1 MNAPG
6 ERRLRVGHGLF
17 DPLSGD
23 LSLDG
28 RTVRLRPRTAA
39 FLSHLVQH
47 CDRPVSK
54 DELME
59 IVWPGVIV
67 TESSIVQCVKEIRQ
81 ALGNAGRDW
90 IRTLPKQGYVFVG
103 NPPEDAASPLV
114 LGSAINASN
123 SFWKLLRA
131 RWPQIA
137 ASLAVTVVVLG
148 GFAARE
154 WTSPRPAAPADR
166 PMSVIVLPFANVTG
180 DARQDGTAD
189 EMTEAL
195 TDGLARTAGVAVV
208 SPTTALAFK
217 GKPVDPRTAGTT
229 LGVRYVLEGSLRRG
243 ETGPLLNVR
252 LSEAG
257 TALQLWNE
265 EYQAAGM
272 DELRTLLKTRV
283 AGTFGFQ
290 LTRAEARRAKTRQ
303 PPSPQAVELFNQA
316 RTIYDSSPKSRT
328 DLARARDLLEQAVR
342 LDEELIGAWRLLA
355 IAMLENVRFS
365 ATREADLRRAEEAMR
380 QAVARA
386 PDVSGVRLAE
396 GMVYSEQGRVRDAL
410 IAYRRAKEL
419 DPKNFPAYA
428 WEADALTM
436 LGRPQ
441 EAFAPLE
448 QALQI
453 NPKHPWSRYIP
464 LFIGIAHVQLGHDAQ
479 ALEPLS
485 RAAEASPQHPWPHLY
500 LAAALGNLGREQE
513 ARRELDTL
521 RQLLPAF
528 TTISDFRAKE
538 LSREPEFVQ
547 QRIHFYEGLRRAG
560 VPE

>member
-6 ERRLRVGHGLF
+6 ERRLRVGPGLF

-23 LSLDG
+23 LSLNG

-54 DELME
+54 NELMDV
-59 IVWPGVIV
+59 VWPGVIV
-67 TESSIVQCVKEIRQ
+67 TEDSIVQCVKEIRH

-90 IRTLPKQGYVFVG
+90 IRTIPKQGYAFVG
-103 NPPEDAASPLV
+103 NLPAGAAPPVAPAPL
-114 LGSAINASN
+114 ANASR
-123 SFWKLLRA
+123 SFWKSLRD
-131 RWPQIA
+131 RWPQAA
-137 ASLAVTVVVLG
+137 ASLVITLVVLG

-154 WTSPRPAAPADR
+154 WISRQPVAAAAR
-166 PMSVIVLPFANVTG
+166 PMSVIVLPIANLTG

-189 EMTEAL
+189 EMTESL
-195 TDGLARTAGVAVV
+195 SDGLARTPGVAVV
-208 SPTTALAFK
+208 SPSTALALK
-217 GKPVDPRTAGTT
+217 GKPVDPRSAATT
-229 LGVRYVLEGSLRRG
+229 LGVRYVLEGSLRTG
-243 ETGPLLNVR
+243 EAGPLLKLR

-265 EYQAAGM
+265 EYQRSAI
-272 DELRTLLKTRV
+272 DELRTLVKTRV
-283 AGTFGFQ
+283 AKTFGFQ
-290 LTRAEARRAKTRQ
+290 LSRFEARRGKTLESR
-303 PPSPQAVELFNQA
+303 SPQAVELYNQA
-316 RTIYDSSPKSRT
+316 RTLYETSPKSRS
-328 DLARARDLLEQAVR
+328 DVARARDLLEQAVR

-365 ATREADLRRAEEAMR
+365 ATREADVRRAEEAVR

-386 PDVSGVRLAE
+386 PDVSAVRLTE
-396 GMVYSEQGRVRDAL
+396 GMVYSEQGRIRDAL

-419 DPKNFPAYA
+419 DPRNIAAYA

-441 EAFAPLE
+441 EAFAPLQ
-448 QALQI
+448 QAQQI
-453 NPKHPWSRYIP
+453 DPKHPWNRYLP
-464 LFIGIAHVQLGHDAQ
+464 MFIGFAHVQLGQDAQ
-479 ALEPLS
+479 ALEPLR
-485 RAAEASPQHPWPHLY
+485 RAAEASPQHPWPHVY

-513 ARRELDTL
+513 ARREVETL
-521 RQLLPAF
+521 RQLLPGF

-538 LSREPEFVQ
+538 LSKEPEFIR
-547 QRIHFYEGLRRAG
+547 QRVHFYEGLRRAG